1 VLWLEGEPTANRS
14 YHNRPA
20 ESACRPLPGV
30 SDFNGGEDIRE
41 AVTVICLSGHDPNL
55 RRTVQPIVRSLGR
68 QTMRA
73 DEYLRLHAACVAMAR
88 QSQLPDV
95 QARWAKLAD
104 DAAFVADDAALEL
117 KAIYRTDRQATRA
130 RLSQPVARHVVWLS
144 RQGSDA
150 A

>member
-1 VLWLEGEPTANRS
+1 
-14 YHNRPA
+14 
-20 ESACRPLPGV
+20 
-30 SDFNGGEDIRE
+30 
-41 AVTVICLSGHDPNL
+41 
-55 RRTVQPIVRSLGR
+55 
-68 QTMRA
+68 MRA
-73 DEYLRLHAACVAMAR
+73 DEYLRLRAACVAMAR

-104 DAAFVADDAALEL
+104 DAALEL
-117 KAIYRTDRQATRA
+117 KAIYRTEATRA